1 MVNKQHLP
9 IAVIDSGV
17 GGISVLRELIAL
29 MPNENFIYFGDSANA
44 PYGSKSRDEVLK
56 ITRRNLE
63 FLKER
68 GIKAL
73 VVACNTATS
82 AAVRVLRGEESEL
95 VIVGIEPAIKPPSV
109 ELDHPRVLVM
119 ATPLTLREEKYNLL
133 AARFAEDEQIIPLP
147 CPGLVELIEDG
158 HIDSPELD
166 EYLEN
171 LLSPYR
177 DEKIDALVLGCTHY
191 PHIKSAIAR
200 HLPPTVRI
208 YDGGEGT
215 ARETRRRLDVIN
227 LLNHEQKKG
236 RVEIINSS
244 DDKRLIKLSE
254 MLLYR

>member
-119 ATPLTLREEKYNLL
+119 ATPLTLREEKFNLL
-133 AARFAEDEQIIPLP
+133 AARFADDEQIIPLP

-191 PHIKSAIAR
+191 PHIKKAIMR
-200 HLPPTVRI
+200 HLSPGIRV

-254 MLLYR
+254 TLLYR

>member
-119 ATPLTLREEKYNLL
+119 ATPLTLREEKFNLL

-191 PHIKSAIAR
+191 PHIKKAIMR
-200 HLPPTVRI
+200 HLSPGIRV